1 MCTRVL
7 RNTDEYGPVLVG
19 RTMDWPLS
27 TQARLVVFPP
37 GRRRHGGKVG
47 GEDVIPHLDNPQ
59 EWTSDYG
66 SIVACCYGIGSV
78 DGINERG
85 LAAHLL
91 YLKATDTGPRT
102 DKPGIHI
109 GLWAQYVLDKAATVE
124 EALEL
129 LKGVDIVKID
139 IKVPGEDGE
148 EHDIAGTLHL
158 ALEDARGD
166 SAIIEYVE
174 GKATVYHDR
183 EYTVMTNDPPYNE
196 QLKLL
201 EKVKEGLENENGEIV
216 PSRDLPLPGNV
227 SATDRFQRATY
238 FHLLLPK
245 TPEPPETKPL
255 SSEEKQYRRAVAGML
270 SIARNVSVPFG
281 APYNDEFPI
290 YDTEYRT
297 LSDLTKRRYFFELSV
312 SPNLIW
318 TGIDETTFQ
327 TSDPDG
333 LVKTL
338 NPYTLELDACGDVT
352 ERFTLEKVAF

>member
-7 RNTDEYGPVLVG
+7 RNTDKYGPVLVG
-19 RTMDWPLS
+19 RTMDWPMS
-27 TQARLVVFPP
+27 TQARLAVFPR
-37 GRRRHGGKVG
+37 GRRRHGGKA
-47 GEDVIPHLDNPQ
+47 GEDTVIEDKDRPHQ
-59 EWTSDYG
+59 WTSDYG
-66 SIVACCYGIGSV
+66 SIVACSYGIGSV

-102 DKPGIHI
+102 GKPGIHI

-124 EALEL
+124 QALTL
-129 LKGVDIVKID
+129 LDEVDIVKID

-148 EHDIAGTLHL
+148 EHEIAGTLHL
-158 ALEDARGD
+158 ALEDAQGD

-174 GKATVYHDR
+174 GKRTDYHHRD
-183 EYTVMTNDPPYNE
+183 YTVMTNDPPYNE

-201 EKVKEGLENENGEIV
+201 EEMKEELENENGEIV
-216 PSRDLPLPGNV
+216 PSRDMPLPGNV
-227 SATDRFQRATY
+227 APIHRFQRATY

-245 TPEPPETKPL
+245 TPEQY
-255 SSEEKQYRRAVAGML
+255 SSEKEQYRKAVAGML
-270 SIARNVSVPFG
+270 AIARNVSVPPG

-297 LSDLTKRRYFFELSV
+297 LSDLTNMRYFFELGV

-333 LVKTL
+333 PVKTL

-352 ERFTLEKVAF
+352 ELFTPQKVGF